1 MSGLCG
7 WYDGYADAH
16 ATRQLLDRMAAPLTR
31 FDLCSVQSAAGS
43 HSGAAIAARSDSAD
57 FYQQD
62 GLLVAIWGRPGIKAA
77 ALALLWRAG
86 GAKACGELSGP
97 FAVCIL
103 DERND
108 EALLAVDRSGTHA
121 LCYQVTPDG
130 LIFASS
136 VDALVSHP
144 AARRD
149 LDPQA
154 IYNYLYFHMVP
165 APNTIYQG
173 QQRLLPGEYLHYSKG
188 SAQRGTYWKM
198 QFQERERLP
207 FGTLKNEF
215 LATLRSS
222 VTETIGGHQV
232 GAFLSGGTDSS
243 TLAGVLG
250 QVSGRAARTY
260 SIGFAVDG
268 YDEMDYAR
276 IAARHFGTQHHEL
289 YVTADD
295 VVKAIPQIA
304 AIFDQPFGNA
314 SAVPAFYCAQM
325 ARADGITRLLGGDG
339 GDELFGG
346 NERYSRQALF
356 SWYQRIPAAL
366 RQNLI
371 EPLLFK
377 VAGNQQYQ
385 LLCKARSYIEQA
397 SVPLPGRLETYNLL
411 QRYGNSL
418 VLEADFLA
426 SADPRLP
433 MDNLNQV
440 FLESEGYSQINRMLA
455 IDLKFTLADND
466 LPKVVKACELA
477 RMEVAFPFLNDAMV
491 AFSARLAPNQKLKGT
506 KLRHFFKEALRGTLP
521 DAIIKKKKHGFG
533 LPFGLWLQQHHAL
546 KGLAF
551 DSLSDLKARRIVRA
565 DFIDDLLNTHLAEH
579 PGYHGTMVWVLMMLE
594 QWFKQ
599 REEGAMPLSFH
610 FNETSHG

>member
-276 IAARHFGTQHHEL
+276 FAPVRLWCTASPTWLSSISMPMCCWLRVLHPLWRMPMRKWQIWWVLRNLWSSILGPWTLSGLKACAWDWLPLRNGVFQLYWTQLEQVRHVIEMNVLNFFCRHT
-289 YVTADD
+289 
-295 VVKAIPQIA
+295 
-304 AIFDQPFGNA
+304 
-314 SAVPAFYCAQM
+314 
-325 ARADGITRLLGGDG
+325 
-339 GDELFGG
+339 
-346 NERYSRQALF
+346 
-356 SWYQRIPAAL
+356 YQRLFAAM
-366 RQNLI
+366 
-371 EPLLFK
+371 
-377 VAGNQQYQ
+377 
-385 LLCKARSYIEQA
+385 
-397 SVPLPGRLETYNLL
+397 
-411 QRYGNSL
+411 
-418 VLEADFLA
+418 
-426 SADPRLP
+426 DPK
-433 MDNLNQV
+433 
-440 FLESEGYSQINRMLA
+440 S
-455 IDLKFTLADND
+455 
-466 LPKVVKACELA
+466 
-477 RMEVAFPFLNDAMV
+477 
-491 AFSARLAPNQKLKGT
+491 
-506 KLRHFFKEALRGTLP
+506 
-521 DAIIKKKKHGFG
+521 
-533 LPFGLWLQQHHAL
+533 
-546 KGLAF
+546 
-551 DSLSDLKARRIVRA
+551 
-565 DFIDDLLNTHLAEH
+565 
-579 PGYHGTMVWVLMMLE
+579 
-594 QWFKQ
+594 
-599 REEGAMPLSFH
+599 
-610 FNETSHG
+610 